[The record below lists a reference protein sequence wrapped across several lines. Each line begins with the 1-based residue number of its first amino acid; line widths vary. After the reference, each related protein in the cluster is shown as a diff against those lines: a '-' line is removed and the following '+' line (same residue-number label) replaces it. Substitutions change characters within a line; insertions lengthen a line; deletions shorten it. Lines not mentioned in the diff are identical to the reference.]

1 MKKTIICKNCCKQ
14 KPANP
19 RLKGNQLYCSAPN
32 CQRARKRAWQK
43 QKMIQDSQYHEQ
55 QVACLKKW
63 RKTYPLDKYQK
74 EYRKKHP
81 DYVKRNRDLQKK
93 RNANQSKKAELIKI
107 VKMDALKKQSEKLY
121 TCVMNPYKIDSSGKI
136 VKMDALI
143 VQLADLHKNIDLF
156 LSLRI

>member
-1 MKKTIICKNCCKQ
+1 
-14 KPANP
+14 
-19 RLKGNQLYCSAPN
+19 
-32 CQRARKRAWQK
+32 
-43 QKMIQDSQYHEQ
+43 MIQDSQYHEQ

-81 DYVKRNRDLQKK
+81 DYVTRNRDLQKK
-93 RNANQSKKAELIKI
+93 RNANQSKQAELIKI

-121 TCVMNPYKIDSSGKI
+121 TYVMNPYKIDSAGKI

-156 LSLRI
+156 LSLRA